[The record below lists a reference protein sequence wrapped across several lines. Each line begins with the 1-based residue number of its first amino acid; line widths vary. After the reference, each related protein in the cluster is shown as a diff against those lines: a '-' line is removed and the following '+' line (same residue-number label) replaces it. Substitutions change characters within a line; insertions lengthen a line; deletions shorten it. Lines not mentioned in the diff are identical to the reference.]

1 VVDPAQIGGVNA
13 YNLEI
18 ARKRARTL
26 IEHTIDLLT
35 NHMVNPQYPGIV
47 FALGGD
53 MFSGDIHEELM
64 ATNEKEVMPTFID
77 IYEVLVW
84 CIETL
89 ADQYK
94 RVFVPCVT
102 GNHGRNTHKIRS
114 KGRNFTN
121 FDWLLYQ
128 LLARHFEKD
137 TRVRFSIPDGPDCLY
152 KIYGHRYLLTH
163 GDQFRGSDALS
174 ALVRGDHKKRNRNNQ
189 INMEYDTMICG
200 HFHTLIQLQRLIV
213 NGCFPAGSLVTLAN
227 GTRKAIEEVQI
238 GERVLTHRNQA
249 RTVIDTYSRDNVTSV
264 IHFRAGTKASEVRLT
279 PNHRVWAIKG
289 NTVPQ
294 QVPNNGRWLKTQL
307 MATPDWVEA
316 RYLSAG
322 DYVQVPYDKSVV
334 DSEDIDAGLCKLL
347 GYYLAEG
354 SSSGKNGKL
363 HDLEGYWLP

>member
-1 VVDPAQIGGVNA
+1 MVDPAQIGGVNA

-18 ARKRARTL
+18 ARRRARTL

-35 NHMVNPQYPGIV
+35 NHMVNPQYPSIV

-53 MFSGDIHEELM
+53 MFSGDIHEEFM
-64 ATNEKEVMPTFID
+64 VTNEREVIPTFLD
-77 IYEVLVW
+77 VFEVLVW

-94 RVFVPCVT
+94 RVFILCVT

-128 LLARHFEKD
+128 LLARHFERD
-137 TRVRFSIPDGPDCLY
+137 TRIRFSIPDGPDCLY

-174 ALVRGDHKKRNRNNQ
+174 AVVRGDHKKRNRNNQ
-189 INMEYDTMICG
+189 INMEYDTMIYG

-227 GTRKAIEEVQI
+227 GTK
-238 GERVLTHRNQA
+238 
-249 RTVIDTYSRDNVTSV
+249 
-264 IHFRAGTKASEVRLT
+264 
-279 PNHRVWAIKG
+279 
-289 NTVPQ
+289 
-294 QVPNNGRWLKTQL
+294 
-307 MATPDWVEA
+307 
-316 RYLSAG
+316 
-322 DYVQVPYDKSVV
+322 
-334 DSEDIDAGLCKLL
+334 
-347 GYYLAEG
+347 
-354 SSSGKNGKL
+354 
-363 HDLEGYWLP
+363 